1 MVRRGKGES
10 VDGNGKKREGEGG
23 MGRRG
28 KGEWEEEGREKG
40 GGKKREGGRWSH
52 HIYGTWWRDDGRR

>member
-28 KGEWEEEGREKG
+28 KGEWEEEGR
-40 GGKKREGGRWSH
+40 GKVESSHIWDLVEG
-52 HIYGTWWRDDGRR
+52 